1 MIKSKSGSRLLSAY
15 GFMAFSI
22 IFSICNDSAGQAPV
36 VCLTEWIAPG
46 NAPAFQEK
54 PALV

>member
-1 MIKSKSGSRLLSAY
+1 MDLPGLLT
-15 GFMAFSI
+15 GFRSEAIQARYF
-22 IFSICNDSAGQAPV
+22 CNDSAGQAPV

-46 NAPAFQEK
+46 NAPAFQEQ

>member
-1 MIKSKSGSRLLSAY
+1 MIASLPLKKL
-15 GFMAFSI
+15 
-22 IFSICNDSAGQAPV
+22 CNYSAGQAPV
-36 VCLTEWIAPG
+36 VCLAEWIAPG